1 MSNMASTFAILDV
14 FEKIFLKFNLLMNNS
29 LQIFQK
35 LQNVMRLIV
44 SRISLLLKN
53 IIGKCKRLKEY
64 PKIL

>member
-35 LQNVMRLIV
+35 LQNVMRLIA

-53 IIGKCKRLKEY
+53 IIGKRKRLKEY

>member
-29 LQIFQK
+29 LQIFHK

-53 IIGKCKRLKEY
+53 IIGKCKRHKEH